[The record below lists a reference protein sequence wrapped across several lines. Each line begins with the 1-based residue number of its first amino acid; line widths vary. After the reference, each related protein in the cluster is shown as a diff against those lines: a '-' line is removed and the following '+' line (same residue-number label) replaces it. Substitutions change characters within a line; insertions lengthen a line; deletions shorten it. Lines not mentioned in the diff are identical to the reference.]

1 MISVPDLVDYIESNK
16 NSKDG
21 KRSIPSLKIVSNEK
35 LTFADLL
42 VRIGPLIGKVPKEN
56 LTLKSILTE
65 GSWEWYRLWIN
76 YNILAFCIII
86 YFIVTIIYGLAGNLF
101 SSSILFLKFE
111 TAYELLMRLSWH
123 TFQVTISLNSDLTF
137 YASLFFKI
145 SFFWKRPRNINAWSK
160 HLH

>member
-1 MISVPDLVDYIESNK
+1 MDGFYEIERDENEMISVPDLVDYIESNK

-65 GSWEWYRLWIN
+65 GS
-76 YNILAFCIII
+76 
-86 YFIVTIIYGLAGNLF
+86 
-101 SSSILFLKFE
+101 
-111 TAYELLMRLSWH
+111 
-123 TFQVTISLNSDLTF
+123 
-137 YASLFFKI
+137 
-145 SFFWKRPRNINAWSK
+145 
-160 HLH
+160 